1 MLVPTIQKI
10 LATTALCL
18 AAMGL
23 STACVYAHEEVQD
36 SMAPPSINEN
46 AASLHKIQ
54 QKAANCTGMYFYIED
69 FEEDAVYMYRLS
81 SAEVK
86 IIQELIAGMSPC
98 TTNMEIDIDPTMYIS
113 LCFENTGEKIITSLD
128 ELTVVPISEAASDGS
143 YPFGRFALTDSAY
156 TQWQSIIKHALKH
169 KTFISKGIFK

>member
-1 MLVPTIQKI
+1 MTMPTIPRI

-18 AAMGL
+18 AAVGL

-128 ELTVVPISEAASDGS
+128 ELAVVPISEAASDGS

-169 KTFISKGIFK
+169 KTFISKGVFR